1 MILLLS
7 RYNFSSI
14 GSFISSE
21 GTACKFPNECVSKNS
36 GHQRCCVNHIVD
48 GKLPTANST
57 DVIDIKGHI
66 EGSEE
71 FV

>member
-1 MILLLS
+1 M
-7 RYNFSSI
+7 
-14 GSFISSE
+14 
-21 GTACKFPNECVSKNS
+21 
-36 GHQRCCVNHIVD
+36 VD
-48 GKLPTANST
+48 GRIQRANST